1 MAKELSKKIIDF
13 AKNGAAVVGK
23 GRLGLAAAAAM
34 ATSATIALAFNVPTA
49 DVATP
54 SQEASA
60 GMAASIQKHLDE
72 EMPGLRIAVVD
83 LDSDVATIEQL
94 ELRGDFD
101 CVVYSALR
109 PTDQV
114 MGIDDLG
121 DASIES
127 FSRFM
132 VYTDVA
138 TCLGADD
145 PAYAKAFG
153 LMMSSLTTSS
163 EDFPR
168 LMAAYSELQ
177 ELRGNAHASEHWSA
191 TAWNVA
197 TAMESE
203 GFLSI
208 ANRDMLSAYNLA
220 FSMPVQ
226 QDAAA
231 AEAFA
236 KGFRDSMM
244 KTRQFVQVEGGIMAV
259 LPSEWM
265 ALTRDDV
272 KPIDRFLELFDY
284 MHATEGRWDLR
295 PQALDFAEAR
305 QSLEELGQRG
315 NSGARAI
322 AAAMGSSIDFDYE
335 PYVKVSEGFSPDA
348 ISGVMYD
355 IVPEGMFVVYDADQ
369 KGFAISDAERRPV
382 AVGVAKGFPGVEDRK
397 GEIVRFS
404 QPDLDFSTK
413 LASR

>member
-1 MAKELSKKIIDF
+1 MAKDLSRKIIDF
-13 AKNGAAVVGK
+13 AKNGVAVFGK
-23 GRLGLAAAAAM
+23 GPLGLATAAAV
-34 ATSATIALAFNVPTA
+34 ATTATIAMAYNIPTA

-54 SQEASA
+54 SQDASA
-60 GMAASIQKHLDE
+60 AMAASIQQHLDE
-72 EMPGLRIAVVD
+72 DMPGLRVAVVD
-83 LDSDVATIEQL
+83 LDSDVASIEQL
-94 ELRGDFD
+94 SQHGDFD

-114 MGIDDLG
+114 MGIEDLG

-153 LMMSSLTTSS
+153 LMMSSLTTDS
-163 EDFPR
+163 EDFPK

-197 TAMESE
+197 TAMEAE
-203 GFLSI
+203 GFRSI
-208 ANRDMLSAYNLA
+208 AKRDLLSAYNLA

-231 AEAFA
+231 TEAFA

-244 KTRQFVQVEGGIMAV
+244 KDRQFVQVEGGLMAV
-259 LPSEWM
+259 LPVEWM

-272 KPIDRFLELFDY
+272 QPIARFLDLFDY

-295 PQALDFAEAR
+295 PQAIDFAETLK
-305 QSLEELGQRG
+305 SLEVLGLHG
-315 NSGARAI
+315 NSGARSI

-335 PYVKVSEGFSPDA
+335 PYVKVDHGFSPDA

-369 KGFAISDAERRPV
+369 KGFAVSDAERRPV
-382 AVGVAKGFPGVEDRK
+382 AVGLAKGVPGMEDRA
-397 GEIVRFS
+397 GEIVHLS
-404 QPDLDFSTK
+404 KADLDFSTIV
-413 LASR
+413 ASR